1 LLRPEK
7 WPLAAS
13 QKTVLSS
20 PRRYTIPVMKR
31 EQAKTRHA
39 QLVVEIR
46 RHDRAYYVEARPVIS
61 DQEYDR
67 LYHELLDL
75 EKDFPE
81 LATPDSPSHRVGGA
95 PLSEFQSVRHAVPM
109 MSLDNTYSQEEV
121 RDFVKRVQKLLP
133 DEKLEWVVE
142 PKVDGVAVSLR
153 YEHGMFTTGAT
164 RGDGTTGDDI
174 TANLKTIRSVPL
186 VLQRRTGV
194 SPAQRT
200 RQREQ
205 KESELFVGFADGDRR
220 DARPTLLEVRGEV
233 FMPLAGFEKLNAE
246 RKAAGEELFG
256 NPRNTAAGSL
266 KQLDPKIVAKRPL
279 DILLY
284 GIGQIQTPNSELR
297 TPNSQNELLDFLK
310 SLGFKTPER
319 TWFCKSEDD
328 LIAAIAELDKV
339 RKKFAYETDGAV
351 IKLNSFEQQ
360 RRVGATA
367 KAPRWAIAYKY
378 APEQAETKLNAITIQ
393 VGRTGALTPV
403 AELEPVF
410 LAGSNISRATLHNE
424 DYIREKDIRIG
435 DTVVIEKA
443 GEVIPAVVSVVLKKR
458 PQPEPPQ
465 FDFPRH
471 IEGKCPACGGQIA
484 RDPEFSVW
492 RCQNIAGCPTQS
504 VRRVEFMA
512 QRRALDIEG
521 IGGVV
526 SEKVIERGLVKE
538 PLDLFDLTVDQ
549 LAKLNL
555 GTQDEPR
562 IFGEKNAIKVVEALE
577 RAKSFSLARWLF
589 ALGIE
594 EAGET
599 TAYEVAKFHN
609 DLEHVANSP
618 LLKGIAKLGSLY
630 DELALVSPFVRTN
643 QLKSSEEQA
652 RRKQQFE
659 NLKKEIL
666 VLGEE
671 LAKDGVA
678 KRNNKWEKL
687 THEKREKSKAVPEF
701 VTVVGTKVA
710 KNIVDFFASK
720 AGQKVLSRLQRLG
733 INPKTGLKAGETLVP
748 SDKLPFDGKTFVLT
762 GSLASMTRDNA
773 TDEVR
778 MRGGSVVGSVSSNT
792 NFVVAGEEAGSKL
805 DKAKE
810 LGVKI
815 LTEKEFLE
823 MLGLKAKSETKDKQ
837 TQKELL

>member
-1 LLRPEK
+1 VTKAE
-7 WPLAAS
+7 
-13 QKTVLSS
+13 
-20 PRRYTIPVMKR
+20 
-31 EQAKTRHA
+31 AKSRHA
-39 QLVVEIR
+39 KLVEEIC

-61 DQEYDR
+61 DHDYDR
-67 LYHELLDL
+67 LYHQLLDL
-75 EKDFPE
+75 EKEFPE
-81 LATPDSPSHRVGGA
+81 LATPDSPSQRVGGA
-95 PLSEFQSVRHAVPM
+95 PLSEFKSVRHAVPM
-109 MSLDNTYSQEEV
+109 MSLENTYSQEEV

-133 DEKLEWVVE
+133 GEKLEWVVE

-153 YEHGMFTTGAT
+153 YENGAFTTGAT

-186 VLQRRTGV
+186 CLGGKP
-194 SPAQRT
+194 PAI
-200 RQREQ
+200 
-205 KESELFVGFADGDRR
+205 
-220 DARPTLLEVRGEV
+220 LEVRGEV
-233 FMPLAGFEKLNAE
+233 FMRKAGFEKLNAE
-246 RKAAGEELFG
+246 RKSAGEEIFA
-256 NPRNTAAGSL
+256 NPRNAAAGSL

-279 DILLY
+279 DTVIY
-284 GIGQIQTPNSELR
+284 GIGEVG
-297 TPNSQNELLDFLK
+297 SQKPEGRRQKAEGGSPQSQAELLNWLK
-310 SLGFKTPER
+310 TLGFKTAER

-328 LIAAIAELDKV
+328 LIAAIAELEKV
-339 RKKFAYETDGAV
+339 RHNFPYETDGAV

-378 APEQAETKLNAITIQ
+378 APEQAETKLKAITIQ

-410 LAGSNISRATLHNE
+410 LAGSTISRATLHNE

-465 FDFPRH
+465 FDFPKH
-471 IEGKCPACGGQIA
+471 IHGQCPACGGQIA

-492 RCQNIAGCPTQS
+492 RCENIAGCPAQS

-555 GTQDEPR
+555 GTKDEPR
-562 IFGEKNAIKVVEALE
+562 IFGEKNATKVVEALE

-589 ALGIE
+589 ALGISHV
-594 EAGET
+594 GET
-599 TAYEVAKFHN
+599 TAYQVAQFHD
-609 DLEHVANSP
+609 DLSSLAKSPIISDFLHLHELVAESKRVNPDARIGVNKLPRKDERTSADNVEEERRIRKHAELNSQIVALAKQLQEAGVKIKLKPKDLKLKKSGKPP
-618 LLKGIAKLGSLY
+618 LIAVTC
-630 DELALVSPFVRTN
+630 DELEAEAC
-643 QLKSSEEQA
+643 SS
-652 RRKQQFE
+652 
-659 NLKKEIL
+659 
-666 VLGEE
+666 
-671 LAKDGVA
+671 
-678 KRNNKWEKL
+678 
-687 THEKREKSKAVPEF
+687 
-701 VTVVGTKVA
+701 
-710 KNIVDFFASK
+710 IVDFFASDYGKRTLAQLAKMGIKPSLQFEK
-720 AGQKVLSRLQRLG
+720 ASNRSSSV
-733 INPKTGLKAGETLVP
+733 A
-748 SDKLPFDGKTFVLT
+748 GKTFVLT
-762 GSLASMTRDNA
+762 GALPTLSRDEA
-773 TDEVR
+773 TALIREA
-778 MRGGSVVGSVSSNT
+778 GGDVTGSVSKNT
-792 NFVVAGEEAGSKL
+792 DFLLTGEEAGSKL

-815 LTEKEFLE
+815 ISEKEFKD
-823 MLGLKAKSETKDKQ
+823 MLGSISLPEKLNPKKQSE
-837 TQKELL
+837 LF